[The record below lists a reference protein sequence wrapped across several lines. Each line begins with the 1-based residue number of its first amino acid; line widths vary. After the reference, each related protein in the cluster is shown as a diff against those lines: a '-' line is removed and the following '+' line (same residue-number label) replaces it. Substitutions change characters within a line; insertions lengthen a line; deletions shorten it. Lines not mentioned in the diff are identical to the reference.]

1 MLRKQSFSVK
11 VSFLLGITLFAV
23 LGIATLPAI
32 AQEQIYHHFAD
43 QRTVLGIPNFWNVAS
58 NIPFLIVGAMGI
70 NGVIRKNRLTLLPE
84 ILPVY
89 LAFFLGIFLIGIGS
103 GYYHL
108 WPSNETL
115 VFDRLAMAVAF
126 MAFFTII
133 ISEFISDKAGKRLFL
148 PLLLFGLFSVGYWYV
163 TESKGEGDLR
173 LYVLVQFLPMLLI
186 PLILLLFSPRFSHIA
201 LIWAALVA
209 YLMSKIAEMTDVILY
224 LSLAGVS
231 GHSLKHLFSALSA
244 YLFFLAL
251 KKRVPIKNI

>member
-11 VSFLLGITLFAV
+11 VSILLGITLLAV

-43 QRTVLGIPNFWNVAS
+43 QRTVLGIPNFWNVVS

-70 NGVIRKNRLTLLPE
+70 NGMLRKNRLTLLSE
-84 ILPVY
+84 ISPVY
-89 LAFFLGIFLIGIGS
+89 LAYFLGIFLIGIGS

-108 WPSNETL
+108 WPSNVTL

-133 ISEFISDKAGKRLFL
+133 ISEFISERVGKRLFF
-148 PLLLFGLFSVGYWYV
+148 PLLLFGLFSVGYWYF

-173 LYVLVQFLPMLLI
+173 LYVIVQFLPMLLI

-201 LIWAALVA
+201 LIWSALAA
-209 YLMSKIAEMTDVILY
+209 YLLSKVAEMSDEILY
-224 LSLAGVS
+224 LVFGGVS
-231 GHSLKHLFSALSA
+231 GHSLKHLFSALSV

-251 KKRVPIKNI
+251 QKRLPIKNI

>member
-1 MLRKQSFSVK
+1 MLSKQSFRVK
-11 VSFLLGITLFAV
+11 VSILFSIILLAV
-23 LGIATLPAI
+23 LGIVLVPPI
-32 AQEQIYHHFAD
+32 AQEQGYHHFAD
-43 QRTVLGIPNFWNVAS
+43 QRMVLGIPNFWNVLS
-58 NIPFLIVGAMGI
+58 NVPFLIIGAMGI
-70 NGVIRKNRLTLLPE
+70 NGVIRKDRFTLLPE

-115 VFDRLAMAVAF
+115 VFDRLAMAVTF

-133 ISEFISDKAGKRLFL
+133 ISEFISEKAGKQLFL

-163 TESKGEGDLR
+163 TELKGEGDLR

-201 LIWAALVA
+201 LLWTALVA
-209 YLMSKIAEMTDVILY
+209 YLMSKMAEMTDEILY

-231 GHSLKHLFSALSA
+231 GHSLKHLFAALSA

-251 KKRVPIKNI
+251 QKRTLI

>member
-1 MLRKQSFSVK
+1 MLQKQSFSLK
-11 VSFLLGITLFAV
+11 VSILFGLTFLAV
-23 LGIATLPAI
+23 LGIVTVPAI
-32 AQEQIYHHFAD
+32 AQEQSYHHFAD
-43 QRTVLGIPNFWNVAS
+43 QRTVLGIPNFWNVVS

-108 WPSNETL
+108 WPSNTTL
-115 VFDRLAMAVAF
+115 VFDRLAMAVSF

-133 ISEFISDKAGKRLFL
+133 ISEFISDRVGKRLFF
-148 PLLLFGLFSVGYWYV
+148 PLLLFGLFSVGYWYF

-173 LYVLVQFLPMLLI
+173 LYVIVQFLPMLLI

-201 LIWAALVA
+201 LIWSALA
-209 YLMSKIAEMTDVILY
+209 LYLLSKIAEMSDEILF
-224 LSLAGVS
+224 LILAGVS
-231 GHSLKHLFSALSA
+231 GHSLKHLFSALSV

-251 KKRVPIKNI
+251 QKRLPIKNI

>member
-11 VSFLLGITLFAV
+11 VSILFGITLLAV
-23 LGIATLPAI
+23 LGIAMVPAI
-32 AQEQIYHHFAD
+32 AQEQSYHHFSD
-43 QRTVLGIPNFWNVAS
+43 QRTVLGIPNFWNVVS
-58 NIPFLIVGAMGI
+58 SIPFLIVGAMGI
-70 NGVIRKNRLTLLPE
+70 NGVIRKNRFTLLPA

-89 LAFFLGIFLIGIGS
+89 LTFFLGIFLIGIGS

-133 ISEFISDKAGKRLFL
+133 ISEFISEKAGKRLSL
-148 PLLLFGLFSVGYWYV
+148 PLLLFGIFSVGYWYV
-163 TESKGEGDLR
+163 TESKGVGDLR

-201 LIWAALVA
+201 LIWSALVA
-209 YLMSKIAEMTDVILY
+209 YLVSKIAEMSDEILY
-224 LSLAGVS
+224 LILGGVS
-231 GHSLKHLFSALSA
+231 DHSLKHLFSALSA

-251 KKRVPIKNI
+251 KKRVPIKNF

>member
-1 MLRKQSFSVK
+1 MLRKQSLSVK
-11 VSFLLGITLFAV
+11 VSILFGITLLAV
-23 LGIATLPAI
+23 LGIATVPAI
-32 AQEQIYHHFAD
+32 AQEQSYHHFAD
-43 QRTVLGIPNFWNVAS
+43 QRTVLGIPNFWNVVS

-133 ISEFISDKAGKRLFL
+133 ISEFISEKAGKRLSL
-148 PLLLFGLFSVGYWYV
+148 PLLLVGLFSVGYWYI

-173 LYVLVQFLPMLLI
+173 LYALVQFLPMLLI

-209 YLMSKIAEMTDVILY
+209 YLMSKIAEMTDEILY

-251 KKRVPIKNI
+251 KKRVPIKNF